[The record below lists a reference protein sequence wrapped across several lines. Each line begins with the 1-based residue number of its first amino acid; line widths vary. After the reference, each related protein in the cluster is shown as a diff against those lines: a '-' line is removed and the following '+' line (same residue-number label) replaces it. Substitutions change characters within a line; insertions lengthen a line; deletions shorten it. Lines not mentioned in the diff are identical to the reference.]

1 MLIMFMLLKS
11 IKYGKIKMS
20 KKGNKMNKQI
30 GKVSKKVIELLG
42 LEYDEELPIILGDT
56 NIEHMKRQHPIDYD
70 KYGKDIQEIIRKPTY
85 VAKNP
90 NQGSIEYIK
99 EYKIEDEF
107 VLVAVRISNKGTM
120 FAKTLFTMTER
131 KKNIYLKNW
140 YAKKYE

>member
-1 MLIMFMLLKS
+1 
-11 IKYGKIKMS
+11 
-20 KKGNKMNKQI
+20 MNRQI

-70 KYGKDIQEIIRKPTY
+70 KYGKDIREIIRKPTY

-107 VLVAVRISNKGTM
+107 VLVAIRISNKGTM

-131 KKNIYLKNW
+131 KKNIYLKNG